1 MANGASK
8 IPSFHTDFKNV
19 NLILVK
25 SAPQKVFEHGRKLQA
40 CQQFELNLEI
50 LQEITVDRKEVLY
63 SIVNQCCGSI
73 FIESHPDPDPAFQV
87 NSFPD
92 PDPWFK

>member
-25 SAPQKVFEHGRKLQA
+25 SAPQKV
-40 CQQFELNLEI
+40 LNMGESFRHANNLSSTLKFCTEI
-50 LQEITVDRKEVLY
+50 Q
-63 SIVNQCCGSI
+63 
-73 FIESHPDPDPAFQV
+73 H
-87 NSFPD
+87 
-92 PDPWFK
+92 FK